1 MPASSLLV
9 GKGTFTTFG
18 VEMSNALLPSI
29 EYIEARI
36 LLIRGHRVM
45 IDADLARFYGVT
57 TKRLNEQVRRNRD
70 RFPED
75 FMFQLSSEEKS
86 EVVANCDHL
95 ESMKYSP
102 VLPNVFMEHGAL
114 MLASVLRSSKAV
126 EVSIYIVRAFVRIR
140 EMLLSNK
147 ELSRRL
153 GEIEK
158 RLVVSLSNHTTLNSR
173 LFLERSDS

>member
-1 MPASSLLV
+1 
-9 GKGTFTTFG
+9 
-18 VEMSNALLPSI
+18 MSKALLPST
-29 EYIEARI
+29 EYIQTKI

-75 FMFQLSSEEKS
+75 FMFRLSSEEKS

-102 VLPNVFMEHGAL
+102 VLPYVFTEHGAL
-114 MLASVLRSSKAV
+114 MLASVLRSSEAV
-126 EVSIYIVRAFVRIR
+126 EISIYIVRAFVRIR

-147 ELSRRL
+147 ELSRKL
-153 GEIEK
+153 AEIEK
-158 RLVVSLSNHTTLNSR
+158 RPGVSLSNPTTLNSG
-173 LFLERSDS
+173 LFLERSGN

>member
-1 MPASSLLV
+1 
-9 GKGTFTTFG
+9 
-18 VEMSNALLPSI
+18 
-29 EYIEARI
+29 
-36 LLIRGHRVM
+36 M

-57 TKRLNEQVRRNRD
+57 TKRLNEQVRRNSG

-75 FMFQLSSEEKS
+75 FMFQLSSKEKG

-102 VLPNVFMEHGAL
+102 VLPYVFTEHGAL

-140 EMLLSNK
+140 EMLLGNK
-147 ELSRRL
+147 ELSRKL
-153 GEIEK
+153 GEMEK
-158 RLVVSLSNHTTLNSR
+158 RYDAQFRVVFGAIRQLMNPVQKPKR
-173 LFLERSDS
+173 RIGFEVDKRP